1 MDDILFI
8 YKKYNRPGAQKL
20 LQLARAE
27 GIQATP
33 KQIKEFLENRT
44 EEQQLKE
51 TKNNKKSHGYIVSY
65 NPFNR
70 LQLDIFVLKKYESS
84 NKGYGY
90 ILCII
95 DIFSRK
101 VWCYPMKSK
110 SLNDTTP
117 AIKTFFST
125 SGLHEFNSKALV
137 IIMSDSDSAFKGEN
151 REEEQ
156 NFQKVLSSNNA
167 VLEPVKLN
175 DHQALGVIDVFAKN
189 LKRILSKE
197 FLENKNT
204 KWIDILPDI
213 IERYNNTPHSSLD
226 DITPNQ
232 AISDPK
238 KRQHIMHL
246 NILKARDNGFVTDLK
261 PGDKVRIDDTA
272 LFKKGSESRWS
283 DEIHVVKE
291 ASGKTVTLTD
301 GTTHKRSKILM
312 VPHNTV
318 IVPTAQQEKNVIKV
332 ATKQH
337 KDKQL
342 FKRENIKQTDVI
354 EGGRSARAGRGVNK
368 YDKYLDQNLK
378 NEPVPEKKTRR

>member
-312 VPHNTV
+312 VPHNTP
-318 IVPTAQQEKNVIKV
+318 ITTEKNVIKV

-337 KDKQL
+337 KDKL
-342 FKRENIKQTDVI
+342 YFKREDLDTANII
-354 EGGRSARAGRGVNK
+354 EGKRTRKPDHTTPSINLRSR
-368 YDKYLDQNLK
+368 
-378 NEPVPEKKTRR
+378 ETKTL

>member
-110 SLNDTTP
+110 SLSDTTP
-117 AIKTFFST
+117 AIKKFFST

-204 KWIDILPDI
+204 KWIDILPEI

-291 ASGKTVTLTD
+291 ARGKTVTLTD

-312 VPHNTV
+312 VPHNTP
-318 IVPTAQQEKNVIKV
+318 ITTEKNVIKV

-337 KDKQL
+337 KDKL
-342 FKRENIKQTDVI
+342 YFKREDLDTANII
-354 EGGRSARAGRGVNK
+354 EGKRTRKPDHTTPSINLRSR
-368 YDKYLDQNLK
+368 
-378 NEPVPEKKTRR
+378 ETKTL